1 MNLAS
6 IRKSL
11 VITHFL
17 YVFYLAL
24 VRTKFCLKSIDVFAA
39 KHTKILSILSY
50 FSVFLGFLGMAFISF
65 DIVKGLYNILF
76 ASAAPTVGVVLPFE
90 VKGAFY
96 VPFAYWLIS
105 IILVMIVH
113 EFSHGIFARLYS
125 VRIKSTGLAFAGAI
139 VPIIPGAFVDI
150 DEKQLNKKSVFQQ
163 LSVFSA
169 GPFANFVFA
178 ALFFVI
184 LISLIPL
191 VDVFYQPNGVKITE
205 IVKNSPAE
213 ITGLAVGSVITN
225 IDGKTIKTSDD
236 FSAAFDGKIR
246 GNKISIN
253 SMDIIL
259 SDKNNKPFLGVLVEQ
274 DYYLT
279 KDSLFAPVVRWL
291 KELVF
296 WLFALNLG
304 VGAFNLLPLGP
315 LDGGR
320 MAHALLCSFLPNKHA
335 HRVMVT
341 VNTFLFAVLGTT
353 IVYSFM

>member
-1 MNLAS
+1 M
-6 IRKSL
+6 
-11 VITHFL
+11 
-17 YVFYLAL
+17 
-24 VRTKFCLKSIDVFAA
+24 
-39 KHTKILSILSY
+39 SILSY

-65 DIVKGLYNILF
+65 DIVRGLYNIVF
-76 ASAAPTVGVVLPFE
+76 ANAAPTVSVVLPFE
-90 VKGAFY
+90 VRGAFY
-96 VPFAYWLIS
+96 VPFAYWFIS

-113 EFSHGIFARLYS
+113 EFSHGIFARLCS

-150 DEKQLNKKSVFQQ
+150 DEKQLMKKSVFQQ

-184 LISLIPL
+184 LLGLIPV
-191 VDVFYQPNGVKITE
+191 VDVFYQPNGVRIIE
-205 IVKNSPAE
+205 VVKSSPAE
-213 ITGLAVGSVITN
+213 ITGLSVGDVITN
-225 IDGKTIKTSDD
+225 IDGKTIKSSDD
-236 FSAAFDGKIR
+236 FSAAFDGKIKW
-246 GNKISIN
+246 NEIN
-253 SMDIIL
+253 INGKNIIL
-259 SDKNNKPFLGVLVEQ
+259 SERNNKPFLGVVVEQ

-279 KDSLFAPVVRWL
+279 KDSLFAPIIRWL
-291 KELVF
+291 KELIF
-296 WLFALNLG
+296 WIFALNLG

-320 MAHALLCSFLPNKHA
+320 MMHVLLCNYFSNKHV